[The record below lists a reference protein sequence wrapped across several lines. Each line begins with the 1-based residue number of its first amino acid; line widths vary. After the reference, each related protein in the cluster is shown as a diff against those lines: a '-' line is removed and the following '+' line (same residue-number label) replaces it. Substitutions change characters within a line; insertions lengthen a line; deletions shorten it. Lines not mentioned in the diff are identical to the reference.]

1 MQNQSCRTNLPEPA
15 CSQPTSCQVGFGS
28 PRPTFATT
36 GLEQILLPCRFR
48 ATKAKLRTNPNF
60 RHKEQGLISLL
71 CLSSYSF
78 HMDSKA
84 LGTDTAALL
93 PSLLGHRP
101 EPPRARRKV
110 KGVQCFPPH
119 CANSSAEMATASLV
133 QQKATNVSSTVLAM
147 QRNTEMEI
155 SLGK

>member
-1 MQNQSCRTNLPEPA
+1 MQNQSCKTNLPEPA
-15 CSQPTSCQVGFGS
+15 CSQPASCQVGIGS

-48 ATKAKLRTNPNF
+48 ATKAKLRTSPNF

-71 CLSSYSF
+71 CLATPSTW
-78 HMDSKA
+78 DSRA

-93 PSLLGHRP
+93 SSLLGHRP
-101 EPPRARRKV
+101 DPFMQEGRARGRNAPRPTV
-110 KGVQCFPPH
+110 PTVQQKWPP
-119 CANSSAEMATASLV
+119 LV
-133 QQKATNVSSTVLAM
+133 QQKATNVSSTVLVM

-155 SLGK
+155 SLGKQDQ